1 MAWGLYEEHTC
12 TESSI
17 LVIRQPI
24 HLLGGTQFLLFASL
38 TEAQLLG
45 SCSPLP
51 TSFGAIPEGR
61 SGPHPVLCK
70 PNAHIPFHQW
80 LDITTFHHTMKK
92 MSRGWGIKAGMEMNR
107 IFQTVGRVEG
117 DTIPAPRKDVA
128 VHCQGQ
134 VVGETSC
141 HLAHLQR
148 HIFAI
153 TH

>member
-1 MAWGLYEEHTC
+1 MAGHH
-12 TESSI
+12 
-17 LVIRQPI
+17 
-24 HLLGGTQFLLFASL
+24 HLPSYNEKNVQRLGYQA
-38 TEAQLLG
+38 E
-45 SCSPLP
+45 
-51 TSFGAIPEGR
+51 
-61 SGPHPVLCK
+61 
-70 PNAHIPFHQW
+70 
-80 LDITTFHHTMKK
+80 
-92 MSRGWGIKAGMEMNR
+92 MEMNR